1 MLIKQ
6 KLASRIDPM
15 RRVLMTLGW
24 LLTLLIVAL
33 FTLGGLMMFDSE
45 PLVEQDLALT
55 AAERGW
61 AKKWLANTPPRRKRP
76 GELVTLTLSERQAT
90 LIANE
95 LVNHFGTGRA
105 RVQLHDQRA
114 QIAVSLAL
122 PWDPAESFINLRF
135 ELVANG
141 TLPQVENAQIAGLP
155 LPDLLVQTLAERA
168 LAAVES
174 TQAIQQMSL
183 QQDHLEVRYYWRPDL
198 LERIGSSFIAN
209 ADLPLLLHYQKK
221 LSELLMPLRRGRSV
235 KLADVLAH
243 LLIAAAEQPLG
254 TDPVAENRA
263 VILVL
268 AAYVNGH
275 PIRDPADTTV
285 KRLPYAH
292 PVLLRERQDLGQHFM
307 TSAALL
313 TQGGDTL
320 SGLVGWYKELSDSN
334 GGSGFS
340 FADMA
345 ANRAGI
351 RLAQRATANPAS
363 ASTIQ
368 QRAAAGL
375 SEDDFMPTL
384 DGLPEGMDQKTFS
397 ASFGN
402 QNNADYQRM
411 MAVIDRRIDAAR
423 LFRTEPQ

>member
-1 MLIKQ
+1 
-6 KLASRIDPM
+6 M

-24 LLTLLIVAL
+24 LLTLLIVAVL
-33 FTLGGLMMFDSE
+33 TLGGLLLLDSE
-45 PLVEQDLALT
+45 PVVEQDLAIT
-55 AAERGW
+55 SAEQAW
-61 AKKWLANTPPRRKRP
+61 AKKWLANNPPRRKRP
-76 GELVTLTLSERQAT
+76 GELVTLTLTERQTT
-90 LIANE
+90 LVANE
-95 LVNHFGTGRA
+95 LLKHVGQGRV

-114 QIAVSLAL
+114 EVTLSLAL
-122 PWDPAESFINLRF
+122 PWDPSGSFVNVLF
-135 ELVANG
+135 DLVSNG
-141 TLPQVENAQIAGLP
+141 AMPKVDNARLAGLP
-155 LPDLLVQTLAERA
+155 IPDVLVQTLADRT

-174 TQAIQQMSL
+174 TQAL
-183 QQDHLEVRYYWRPDL
+183 QQLLLHRDHLEVRYYWRPDL
-198 LERIGSSFIAN
+198 LERIGSGFIAN
-209 ADLPLLLHYQKK
+209 AELPLLLHYQRE
-221 LSELLMPLRRGRSV
+221 LSQLLAPLRRGRAV
-235 KLADVLAH
+235 TLAELLAH
-243 LLIAAAEQPLG
+243 LLTTAAEQPLG

-292 PVLLRERQDLGQHFM
+292 PVLLRGRQDLGQHFM

-320 SGLVGWYKELSDSN
+320 SGLVGWYKELSDAN

-351 RLAQRATANPAS
+351 RLAQRATLTPLTAS
-363 ASTIQ
+363 EMQ
-368 QRAAAGL
+368 QRARSGL
-375 SEDDFMPTL
+375 VDDDFMPTL
-384 DGLPEGMDQKTFS
+384 DGLPEGMDQQTFS
-397 ASFGN
+397 TSFGA

-411 MAVIDRRIDAAR
+411 IALIDRRINAAR
-423 LFRTEPQ
+423 LFQVTPK

>member
-1 MLIKQ
+1 MRFLI
-6 KLASRIDPM
+6 I
-15 RRVLMTLGW
+15 
-24 LLTLLIVAL
+24 
-33 FTLGGLMMFDSE
+33 TLGGLLLLPIVALLILSAVMLRDNQ
-45 PLVEQDLALT
+45 PLVTQDLALT
-55 AAERGW
+55 AAEQ
-61 AKKWLANTPPRRKRP
+61 KWVKQWVANTPPRRKHP

-90 LIANE
+90 LVANE
-95 LVNHFGTGRA
+95 LLKRVGRGRA
-105 RVQLHDQRA
+105 QVQLHDQRV
-114 QIAVSLAL
+114 QVMVSLAL
-122 PWDPAESFINLRF
+122 PWNPEASFVNLQF
-135 ELVANG
+135 ELIENG
-141 TLPQVENAQIAGLP
+141 ALPQVDNAQLAGVP
-155 LPDLLVQTLAERA
+155 LPDVVVQTLAERA

-174 TQAIQQMSL
+174 TQALQQMRVD
-183 QQDHLEVRYYWRPDL
+183 QEQVEVRYFWRPDL
-198 LERIGSSFIAN
+198 LERIGSSFIAS
-209 ADLPLLLHYQKK
+209 ADLPLLLHYQTALSK
-221 LSELLMPLRRGRSV
+221 LLLPLRRGRSV
-235 KLADVLAH
+235 KLAELLAH
-243 LLIAAAEQPLG
+243 LFNIAAQQPLG

-313 TQGGDTL
+313 TQGGDTF

-351 RLAQRATANPAS
+351 RLAQRAIANPAS
-363 ASTIQ
+363 ARNIQ

-384 DGLPEGMDQKTFS
+384 DGLPEGMDQQTFS

-402 QNNADYQRM
+402 QSNADYQRM
-411 MAVIDRRIDAAR
+411 IAVIDRRIDAAR
-423 LFRTEPQ
+423 LFQTAAQ